1 MNVTGPRV
9 YFRIP
14 IFGGIPITET
24 IVNMWIIM
32 AVIVGVC
39 IFLTRGLKDKPESK
53 RQVVAELIVSK
64 LYSLVESTMGTR
76 NLKYAPLIGTLLSL
90 SALGSLS
97 SLVGMR
103 PLTADLSVTLAWGI
117 AVFII
122 IQTESIKTGG
132 IVAYLKSFI
141 DPVPVMLPLNI
152 ISTVATPVSMAFRH
166 FGNIASG
173 FVISK
178 LVYMALAALS
188 SLVLSFIPNDFIAS
202 IPIFQLGIPAV
213 LSIYFD
219 LFSGCLQA
227 YIFCMLTM
235 VYISNANET

>member
-1 MNVTGPRV
+1 MNVTGPRI
-9 YFRIP
+9 YFEIP

-24 IVNMWIIM
+24 TVNMWILM
-32 AVIVGVC
+32 AVIIGVC
-39 IFLTRGLKDKPESK
+39 IFLTRGLKDRPESK
-53 RQVVAELIVSK
+53 RQIVAELIVSK
-64 LYSLVESTMGTR
+64 LYSLVEGTMGIR
-76 NLKYAPLIGTLLSL
+76 NSKYAPFIGTVLTL

-103 PLTADLSVTLAWGI
+103 PITADLSVTLAWGI
-117 AVFII
+117 VVFVM
-122 IQTESIKTGG
+122 IQVETIKTGG

-141 DPVPVMLPLNI
+141 DPVPVMLPINI
-152 ISTVATPVSMAFRH
+152 ISTVATPISMAFRH

-173 FVISK
+173 LVISK
-178 LVYMALAALS
+178 LVYTALASLS
-188 SLVLSFIPNDFIAS
+188 SLVLSFVPNDFLAS
-202 IPIFQLGIPAV
+202 IPILQLGIPAV

-219 LFSGCLQA
+219 LFSSCLQA

>member
-24 IVNMWIIM
+24 IVNMWILM

-39 IFLTRGLKDKPESK
+39 IFLTRGLKDKPKGK
-53 RQVVAELIVSK
+53 RQVIAELIVSK
-64 LYSLVESTMGTR
+64 LYSLVEGTMGVR
-76 NLKYAPLIGTLLSL
+76 NLKYAPLIGTLLTL

-103 PLTADLSVTLAWGI
+103 PITADLSVTLAWGI
-117 AVFII
+117 VVFII
-122 IQTESIKTGG
+122 IQAESIKTGG

-178 LVYMALAALS
+178 LVYMALASLS
-188 SLVLSFIPNDFIAS
+188 SLVLSFIPNDLIAS

-219 LFSGCLQA
+219 LFSSCLQA